1 LELGFRLGDPIG
13 DQIGDPIGVY
23 IHQSGHRWGHQLG
36 HLLVILL
43 QGRNKGKISVVS
55 KPNPMPKRL
64 TVRRS
69 TSRLRKKD
77 FRIELESHIA
87 REVGAVIYGGLAVIF
102 YLIISN
108 KAGILG
114 HYLNQY
120 LRLIFGI
127 GIYAMPVLFLVLGLT
142 LFISRAIRF
151 NAARYLGL
159 FLLVF
164 SGLGLVHMRV
174 PMQAMLDNVES
185 HGGYIGFISSVLLRL
200 FISDTGARAV
210 LIIVLLI
217 SILITFELSFRRIL
231 SWFIPDRKLQV
242 SIKLPL
248 KTVSATELNIVK
260 PNIPVD
266 KKSEFVT
273 TGQVPSPTKLPP
285 KKEPIKLTIQKPG
298 EIKRMIPA
306 PAKKETDY
314 SHWQLPPL
322 DLLSNATSQVY
333 ASDKTLKENAGRIR
347 DKLAQFGIEVT
358 MKDVNIGPS
367 VMQFTLQPH
376 EGVKL
381 TKITTLKN
389 DIALALAAKSIRIEA
404 PIPGKALVGIE
415 VPNEKR
421 MVVHLREML
430 ESEEFKSVG
439 TKLALPVG
447 RDVSGTPIID
457 DLSSMPHL
465 LIAGATGSGKSVGMN
480 AFILSMLYQ
489 NSPEDLK
496 FIMVDPKRVE
506 LTPYNGIPHLLTP
519 VITQADKA
527 HTSLKWAVAEMNRR
541 YQLFAER
548 GYRNIDEYNTGEPK
562 RLYKIVI
569 IIDELADLMMQASRK
584 ETEAVICR
592 IAQMARAVGIHL
604 IIATQRPSVNV
615 ITGVIKANI
624 PARIAFTV
632 ATGVDSR
639 TIIDSIGAED
649 LLGMG
654 DMLYMPGNIGR
665 AIRVQGVYVSSKEV
679 ERVTNR
685 IKLTAQPDYNEEITT
700 PATSGGVDIGLV
712 GTSNEGMNQDNMY
725 NEAKTI
731 VLETGKASA
740 SLLQRRLSIG
750 YARAA
755 RILDILEENGVIGPS
770 NGAKPREIYTN
781 AEENNQ

>member
-1 LELGFRLGDPIG
+1 MAKRK
-13 DQIGDPIGVY
+13 
-23 IHQSGHRWGHQLG
+23 
-36 HLLVILL
+36 LLPLRSA
-43 QGRNKGKISVVS
+43 GRS
-55 KPNPMPKRL
+55 
-64 TVRRS
+64 
-69 TSRLRKKD
+69 RKKD
-77 FRIELESHIA
+77 FRIELESHVA
-87 REVGAVIYGGLAVIF
+87 REVGAVIYIGLAVVF
-102 YLIISN
+102 YLVISS

-114 HYLNQY
+114 GWANHYM
-120 LRLIFGI
+120 RLLFGV
-127 GIYAMPVLFLVLGLT
+127 GIYALPILFAVLGLT
-142 LFISRAIRF
+142 LFLSRRIKF
-151 NAARYLGL
+151 NAARYLGI

-174 PMQAMLDNVES
+174 PMETMLDNVES
-185 HGGYIGFISSVLLRL
+185 NGGYVGFLSSVLLRI
-200 FISDTGARAV
+200 FVSDTGAKAV
-210 LIIVLLI
+210 LVSLFVIA
-217 SILITFELSFRRIL
+217 ILITFEISLRKIIGF
-231 SWFIPDRKLQV
+231 FIPSRPLSV
-242 SIKLPL
+242 GIRLPAHGEG
-248 KTVSATELNIVK
+248 SELNIVK
-260 PNIPVD
+260 PNLPLE
-266 KKSEFVT
+266 KK
-273 TGQVPSPTKLPP
+273 GLPGMGKEAVNP
-285 KKEPIKLTIQKPG
+285 EVAEKAVQKREPIRLNIQKPN
-298 EIKRMIPA
+298 EIKRATEPKPA
-306 PAKKETDY
+306 IDLSKSADY
-314 SHWQLPPL
+314 SHWELPSL
-322 DLLSNATSQVY
+322 DLLSNDTSQVY
-333 ASDKTLKENAGRIR
+333 VSDKSLKDNAERIR
-347 DKLAQFGIEVT
+347 GKLAQFGLNVT

-381 TKITTLKN
+381 TKITTLKD

-430 ESEEFKSVG
+430 ESEEFKSVKS
-439 TKLALPVG
+439 KLSVVVG
-447 RDVSGTPIID
+447 RDVSGMPVVD
-457 DLSSMPHL
+457 DLAAMPHI

-480 AFILSMLYQ
+480 AFILSLLYQ

-527 HTSLKWAVAEMNRR
+527 LTALKWAVAEMNHR
-541 YQLFAER
+541 YQLFAEK
-548 GYRNIDEYNTGEPK
+548 GHRNIDEYNASEPK
-562 RLYKIVI
+562 RMFKIVI

-592 IAQMARAVGIHL
+592 IAQMARAVGMHL

-665 AIRVQGVYVSSKEV
+665 SIRVQGVYVSSKEV
-679 ERVTNR
+679 ERVTNK
-685 IKLTAQPDYNEEITT
+685 IKLTAEPAYNEAITS
-700 PATSGGVDIGLV
+700 PAQSSMGGIDTGLV
-712 GTSNEGMNQDNMY
+712 GSGNDGMGQDNMY
-725 NEAKTI
+725 NEAKAI
-731 VLETGKASA
+731 ILETGKASA
-740 SLLQRRLSIG
+740 SLLQRRLSVG

-755 RILDILEENGVIGPS
+755 RLLDILEENGVIGPS
-770 NGAKPREIYTN
+770 NGAKPREIYSGN
-781 AEENNQ
+781 EEASEA